1 MADFKKGDKVVW
13 NSHGQND
20 TPGEVVEVVT
30 ESTSV
35 HGLDVNA
42 SEDDPRY
49 VVKSEKSGKFAAH
62 KAEALERR

>member
-1 MADFKKGDKVVW
+1 MADFEKGDKVVW
-13 NSHGQND
+13 SSHGQND
-20 TPGEVVEVVT
+20 TPGEVVDVVT

-35 HGLDVNA
+35 HGLDVHA

-62 KAEALERR
+62 KAEALKRR